1 MNNGV
6 LLLLTFLLSGI
17 HISTGFTKIP
27 SPRKNTCFQ
36 KSQQKEDSTELFKHN
51 SLLWAEQQ
59 PESEARNR
67 WNPELRK
74 VIAGVASL
82 GALET
87 AYLTWNK
94 LQGSQS
100 EIALCNTLGGSCSDV
115 LNGPYSVVPSTN
127 VPLAAIG
134 FLAYTMTAMVAAAP
148 LVGIVDLEKQ
158 ETEMWNRILLLMLGT
173 GLGTFS
179 VFLMSLLYGVLH
191 QSCLYCLASAT
202 LSITLCSCIWLGG
215 ICPENDNE
223 LEESISGTSEST
235 MNNDIPKY
243 RALQAGTYSFLASV
257 VASLLLFTSV
267 DDSFAETTNL
277 SIEKSAPPRITT
289 HSSPEALKVGKEL
302 KTLNAQMYGAFWC
315 SHCYDQKQTLGKEAF
330 TESVTYIECSK
341 DGVNSQSTLC
351 KEQNIPGYPTWVI
364 GGQQFPGESD
374 LEELQEIIQRVKSG
388 NKS

>member
-1 MNNGV
+1 MSNV
-6 LLLLTFLLSGI
+6 ILLLLTYLLSRI
-17 HISTGFTKIP
+17 HISTGFTNIP
-27 SPRKNTCFQ
+27 SPRKNVCFQ
-36 KSQQKEDSTELFKHN
+36 KSQKREHSTELLKHN
-51 SLLWAEQQ
+51 SLLRAERQ
-59 PESEARNR
+59 PESEVRNR

-94 LQGSQS
+94 LQGSPS

-148 LVGIVDLEKQ
+148 LLGIVDLEKQ

-215 ICPENDNE
+215 IFPENDNE
-223 LEESISGTSEST
+223 REESFSGTSESA
-235 MNNDIPKY
+235 MANDIPKY

-267 DDSFAETTNL
+267 DDSFAETTNQ
-277 SIEKSAPPRITT
+277 SIEKSAPPQITT

-302 KTLNAQMYGAFWC
+302 KNLNAQMYGAFWC

-341 DGVNSQSTLC
+341 DGVNSQSALC

-374 LEELQEIIQRVKSG
+374 LEELKEIIQRVKSG